1 LITLKSREEIE
12 KIRKACLI
20 VAEVL
25 ERLREEVKPGITT
38 WDLNQLSEEFARRK
52 KARPAFKGY
61 RGYPYALCTSINEE
75 IVHGMPSKKRVLK
88 EGDIISL
95 DFGVVVDGFYGD
107 AAITVP
113 VGKISKKAEKL
124 CRVTRE
130 SLYRGIAQARPGN
143 RLTDISHAIQSHVEK
158 EGFSVVREFVGH
170 GIGRFLHEDPQ
181 IPNYGPPGRGI
192 RLKAGMVFA
201 IEPMINEGTPH
212 IEILSDGWTAVTRDR
227 KLSAH
232 FEHTIAITPEGPEI
246 LSSLDEEEV
255 FFDKSDYG
263 I

>member
-1 LITLKSREEIE
+1 MITLKSREEIE
-12 KIRKACLI
+12 KIRRACLI

-25 ERLREEVKPGITT
+25 ERLREEIRPGITT
-38 WDLNQLSEEFARRK
+38 WDLNRLSEELARK
-52 KARPAFKGY
+52 KKAKPAFKGY

-75 IVHGMPSKKRVLK
+75 IVHGMPSKKRFLR

-113 VGKISKKAEKL
+113 VGKVNSRAEKL
-124 CRVTRE
+124 CRVTE
-130 SLYRGIAQARPGN
+130 EALYKGIAEARVGN
-143 RLTDISHAIQSHVEK
+143 RLSDISHAIQSHVEK

-181 IPNYGPPGRGI
+181 IPNYGPPGKGI

-201 IEPMINEGTPH
+201 IEPMINEGTH
-212 IEILSDGWTAVTRDR
+212 QIEILPDGWTAVTKDR

-232 FEHTIAITPEGPEI
+232 FEHTIAITPSGPEI
-246 LSSLDEEEV
+246 LSSLNGKAV
-255 FFDKSDYG
+255 FFDKSDCRM
-263 I
+263 